1 MSFLLVDG
9 GVPICNSSY
18 VFILVTMLYNA
29 YEQNYSCIS
38 LIAPYP
44 FSLSL
49 LFLSFLA
56 LILLI
61 VVDTHFCDTFSYKPN
76 FLVDSIHVL
85 CYILFF

>member
-1 MSFLLVDG
+1 MFSNWMSFLVVDG
-9 GVPICNSSY
+9 EVPICNSPY

-38 LIAPYP
+38 LIAPHP

-56 LILLI
+56 LILQM
-61 VVDTHFCDTFSYKPN
+61 VNCT
-76 FLVDSIHVL
+76 
-85 CYILFF
+85 